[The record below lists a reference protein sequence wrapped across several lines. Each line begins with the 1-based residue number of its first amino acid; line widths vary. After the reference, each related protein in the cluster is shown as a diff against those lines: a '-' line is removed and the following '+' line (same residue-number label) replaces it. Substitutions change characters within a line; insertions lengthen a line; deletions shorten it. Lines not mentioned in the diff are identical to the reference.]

1 MPTALVTGANRGIGL
16 HLTLG
21 LVQRGYEVIATHR
34 SKEGQLASIQGLR
47 THRLD
52 VADAASVQALR
63 ASLEGQRIDLL
74 VNNAGLLQRQT
85 LDDLDLDGV
94 RAQLEVNAL
103 GPLRV
108 TAALQ
113 DLLGSGSTVAIV
125 SSRMG
130 SIADNTS
137 GSHYGYRMSKAAV
150 NMAGKSLSVDLRP
163 RGIGVVVLHP
173 GYVRT
178 DMTGGRGNWGPAEAA
193 AGLLDRIHETTLENT
208 GRFVHADG
216 TALDW

>member
-21 LVQRGYEVIATHR
+21 LVQRGFEVIATHR
-34 SKEGQLASIQGLR
+34 SKPGQLASIEGLR
-47 THRLD
+47 TLPLD

-63 ASLEGQRIDLL
+63 TALDGQALDLII
-74 VNNAGLLQRQT
+74 NNAGLLQRQT
-85 LDDLDLDGV
+85 LEELDLDGI
-94 RAQLEVNAL
+94 RAQFEVNAL

-113 DLLGSGSTVAIV
+113 DLLVSGSTVAIV

-150 NMAGKSLSVDLRP
+150 NMAGKSLSVDLKP
-163 RGIGVVVLHP
+163 RGVAVVVLHP

-193 AGLLDRIHETTLENT
+193 EGLLARIDETTLETT

-216 TALDW
+216 TPLDW